1 MDLRIKRP
9 EIRVLPHA
17 QRGITALVER
27 VPQAKAFGHRVGHR
41 VVHRV
46 CGPAFGGHINEK
58 LRPVFAWLYGARR
71 RLATLA
77 VGVVTVWLFLHVMF
91 GANGMVVYRQKRAE
105 YQNLSRE
112 IDQLQKENDRY
123 TAQIK
128 ALQTDPQT
136 IEKEAREQLHYARPG
151 EVIYVS
157 PAPLPLQPPATD
169 AAQK

>member
-9 EIRVLPHA
+9 EIRVLPRA
-17 QRGITALVER
+17 QRGLSALVEHA
-27 VPQAKAFGHRVGHR
+27 PQAEAFGHRITEKMR
-41 VVHRV
+41 
-46 CGPAFGGHINEK
+46 PAFTG
-58 LRPVFAWLYGARR
+58 LYRARR
-71 RLATLA
+71 RLATSTVA
-77 VGVVTVWLFLHVMF
+77 MVTVWLFLHVMF

-105 YQNLSRE
+105 YQNLGRE

-128 ALQTDPQT
+128 ALQSDPET

-151 EVIYVS
+151 EVVYV
-157 PAPLPLQPPATD
+157 APPPPPVPIPTID